1 MGSLWAE
8 QLWGIWEGGTY
19 NLHCCPHGGVE
30 RLIGQARLELER
42 VAWARYGSGC
52 CQHKGDVFKAESA
65 QDGRGVELWRRG
77 EAQGQ
82 GTKECHQGGR
92 KPEGSGASRAT
103 GRECMERKGCLAEG
117 ASQVRSENYPW
128 RIDLRNMEAVSVLTR
143 GMGVLGQEKVGRGAQ
158 DIRSW

>member
-19 NLHCCPHGGVE
+19 NLCCCPRGGGEGLV
-30 RLIGQARLELER
+30 GPARLELER

-52 CQHKGDVFKAESA
+52 CQHKSDVFKAESA
-65 QDGRGVELWRRG
+65 QDGRGVEWMEERRG
-77 EAQGQ
+77 PRSRNQGVSS
-82 GTKECHQGGR
+82 GR
-92 KPEGSGASRAT
+92 EKPEGSGASRAT

-117 ASQVRSENYPW
+117 ASQVRNENCPW

-143 GMGVLGQEKVGRGAQ
+143 GVGVLGQKKVGSGAQ